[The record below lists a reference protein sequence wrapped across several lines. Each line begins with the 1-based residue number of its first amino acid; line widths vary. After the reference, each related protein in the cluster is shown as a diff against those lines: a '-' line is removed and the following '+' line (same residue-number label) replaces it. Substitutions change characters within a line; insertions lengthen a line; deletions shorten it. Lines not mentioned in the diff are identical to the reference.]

1 MTSVHSPNVVHRH
14 VAILNTMIFILDTR
28 KTQFDWYLKVEEHTS

>member
-1 MTSVHSPNVVHRH
+1 MISVHSPNVVHRH
-14 VAILNTMIFILDTR
+14 VAHIEYNDLHAR